1 MSRAVT
7 CSAPS
12 LVGPLPPVLWILHF
26 KAQHTDANSPQHP
39 PVLPDPRG
47 PPWSLYYHQFLDA
60 RGFDLLQ
67 LHAKRLTETSACLE
81 EWHQSPYGKPLRIC
95 DSVTLAKVREVW
107 TSYATASS
115 GQSKAEFE
123 RARQAK
129 EARGGNAS
137 VITAARSAPPFT
149 LDAVVAASA
158 LFQQYWDTG
167 TTDASDAA
175 PIANPMFSG

>member
-1 MSRAVT
+1 M
-7 CSAPS
+7 
-12 LVGPLPPVLWILHF
+12 VGPLPPVLWILHF